1 MDRRAVIISFG
12 TNDIEARKTMENLEN
27 RLMSF
32 SDIPVSTAH
41 LLHNSGNTL
50 DEIITEHG
58 NEELLLMPL
67 LIQKGSEYER
77 ICSYGFQ
84 TGEPLLGNE
93 EDAMAIAEI
102 MNTSLPAAPDT
113 SYILI
118 AHGTEKMEIKEF
130 GLLQRHLR
138 RDMLLTSLKG
148 KDNYMTASFP
158 DTKHIIIIPFL
169 FAAGHHVK
177 KDMRE
182 RVVPFYERKDRIVT
196 LREEGLLSI
205 SDGFSEL
212 VCSHFRNLLTR

>member
-41 LLHNSGNTL
+41 LLHNSENAL

-84 TGEPLLGNE
+84 TGEPHMDSRQE
-93 EDAMAIAEI
+93 
-102 MNTSLPAAPDT
+102 SL
-113 SYILI
+113 
-118 AHGTEKMEIKEF
+118 
-130 GLLQRHLR
+130 
-138 RDMLLTSLKG
+138 
-148 KDNYMTASFP
+148 
-158 DTKHIIIIPFL
+158 
-169 FAAGHHVK
+169 
-177 KDMRE
+177 
-182 RVVPFYERKDRIVT
+182 
-196 LREEGLLSI
+196 
-205 SDGFSEL
+205 FSEMKRTPRRL
-212 VCSHFRNLLTR
+212 QKS

>member
-1 MDRRAVIISFG
+1 MLIWIPDRRA
-12 TNDIEARKTMENLEN
+12 
-27 RLMSF
+27 
-32 SDIPVSTAH
+32 
-41 LLHNSGNTL
+41 
-50 DEIITEHG
+50 
-58 NEELLLMPL
+58 
-67 LIQKGSEYER
+67 
-77 ICSYGFQ
+77 
-84 TGEPLLGNE
+84 LLGNE
-93 EDAMAIAEI
+93 EDAAAIAEI
-102 MNTSLPAAPDT
+102 MNTSLPPVPDT

-148 KDNYMTASFP
+148 KDNYMTASVP
-158 DTKHIIIIPFL
+158 DTKHIIN
-169 FAAGHHVK
+169 VK
-177 KDMRE
+177 KDMKE

>member
-93 EDAMAIAEI
+93 EDA
-102 MNTSLPAAPDT
+102 
-113 SYILI
+113 

-148 KDNYMTASFP
+148 KDNYMTASVP

-212 VCSHFRNLLTR
+212 VCSHFRNLLTK